1 MAADIAQFKNTV
13 GYEFKN
19 RDLLKEALTH
29 RSYASETQLSYD
41 NQRLE
46 FLGDAVVEII
56 LSEYIFSLLPRSREG
71 VMTKLRSALAQE
83 PALAAMARAL
93 SLGDFLLMGRGERDS
108 GGAERDSILCDLFE
122 AVTGAIYLDGGIDP
136 ARRFVL
142 SAVGLTF
149 PEPLKLL
156 TMLNPKGTLQEY
168 AQHRWG
174 TQPEYAIVEKH
185 GPDHLTTFVCEASI
199 GGYRATGTGSGR
211 RPAESD
217 AARRIIEIIAG
228 EDPSINEFY

>member
-1 MAADIAQFKNTV
+1 MASDIAQFGRAA

-19 RDLLKEALTH
+19 REFLKEALTH
-29 RSYASETQLSYD
+29 RSYASEAQLPYD

-71 VMTKLRSALAQE
+71 IMTKLRSALAQE
-83 PALAAMARAL
+83 PALAAMARAC
-93 SLGDFLLMGRGERDS
+93 SLGEFLLMGRGEKES

-122 AVTGAIYLDGGIDP
+122 AVAGAIYLDGGLDS
-136 ARRFVL
+136 AREFVL
-142 SAVGLTF
+142 RSVELTF
-149 PEPLKLL
+149 PEPLRLL
-156 TMLNPKGTLQEY
+156 VMLNPKGTLQEY
-168 AQHRWG
+168 AQNRWG
-174 TQPEYAIVEKH
+174 AQPEYAIVEQY
-185 GPDHLTTFVCEASI
+185 GPDHLKTFVCEAAI
-199 GGYRATGTGSGR
+199 AGYRATGAGSGR

-217 AARRIIEIIAG
+217 AARKIIETIAC